1 MITLTDTLQSTA
13 SFLEWIAGTVLSE
26 IKDYTKGVKED
37 TLEFYSKFSQ
47 ETKEG
52 CEKIKY
58 AIYGGKFHGFE
69 AVKEVLKEVS
79 KMLLGQIKCVQK
91 FLLARKGEAALLSI
105 AIPIVGKI
113 IAPAILVST
122 LLIYALD
129 KVIKKPSPEKSAIA
143 NTKQDIEECFPD
155 SDKIQK
161 YSKLSDLAQKYTEM
175 DVTSAHDVT
184 SLSSDIS
191 PDLAENC
198 AKFAKKSSMKL
209 NRLEEEI
216 SCLNNLSLN
225 STEDCIVAKNTLE
238 NILLKLTT
246 EVSMLSEHISGF
258 SNTLNL
264 LESSM
269 KAEIEA
275 KNIPQKLTSAL
286 ALDNAQA
293 AAESTSNSR
302 LNRTAANINSSSKN
316 SKRSFHDF
324 Q

>member
-13 SFLEWIAGTVLSE
+13 SFLEWIAGTALSE
-26 IKDYTKGVKED
+26 IKDYTQGVTD
-37 TLEFYSKFSQ
+37 DVFEFYSSFSK

-52 CEKIKY
+52 CDKIKNV
-58 AIYGGKFHGFE
+58 IYGDEFHGFE

-155 SDKIQK
+155 SDKMQK
-161 YSKLSDLAQKYTEM
+161 YPKLSDLAQKYTEM

-198 AKFAKKSSMKL
+198 AKFAKESSMKL
-209 NRLEEEI
+209 NGLEEEI
-216 SCLNNLSLN
+216 SCLNKLSLN
-225 STEDCIVAKNTLE
+225 SIEDFTVAKNTLE
-238 NILLKLTT
+238 NILAKLTT
-246 EVSMLSEHISGF
+246 EVSMLSEHISGLG
-258 SNTLNL
+258 NTRNL
-264 LESSM
+264 VESSM
-269 KAEIEA
+269 KDEMKA
-275 KNIPQKLTSAL
+275 KHIPQKLTSAL

-293 AAESTSNSR
+293 VAESTSNSR
-302 LNRTAANINSSSKN
+302 SNRTAANINNSSKN
-316 SKRSFHDF
+316 SKSRFQDF